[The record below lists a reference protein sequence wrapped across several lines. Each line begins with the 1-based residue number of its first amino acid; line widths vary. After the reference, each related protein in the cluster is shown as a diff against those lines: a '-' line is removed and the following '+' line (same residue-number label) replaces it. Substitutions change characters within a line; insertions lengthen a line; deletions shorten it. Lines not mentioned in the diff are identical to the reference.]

1 MPFSI
6 KYLIITSAK
15 VAVYNKYAILN
26 GEKVGIPV
34 KEVEKEKRLSIMI
47 KLQHAR

>member
-15 VAVYNKYAILN
+15 VAVCNFEWGKSWNTCEGSGATAAAKYND
-26 GEKVGIPV
+26 
-34 KEVEKEKRLSIMI
+34 
-47 KLQHAR
+47 